1 MWSNLICRCG
11 HCKALAPEVMLL
23 DPAYVSSSPSP
34 IQFRSELVRPA
45 LLILYNVHTSLS
57 NVHTSL
63 SSMASPNLS
72 SAGSG
77 TASAGRRTD
86 AYKKGETRM
95 WDVGGDYF
103 DSLSGVGLLEVAE
116 LSIDE
121 PELQAV
127 SFGLGDAEV
136 EGVEETGNE
145 EEA

>member
-11 HCKALAPEVMLL
+11 HCKALALEVMLL

-45 LLILYNVHTSLS
+45 LLILS

-77 TASAGRRTD
+77 TASGSMA
-86 AYKKGETRM
+86 
-95 WDVGGDYF
+95 
-103 DSLSGVGLLEVAE
+103 SPNLSN
-116 LSIDE
+116 LSN
-121 PELQAV
+121 V
-127 SFGLGDAEV
+127 HCSFGLGDLEV
-136 EGVEETGNE
+136 ESVEENE
-145 EEA
+145 